1 VAVAAKI
8 PGCAGPDHKGAHS
21 GRGSVELRNE
31 ADTYYESSLWSN
43 TTTHTGLDPAHGR
56 LLVRNCTPE
65 VAMIISEALQN
76 PPPKDEFLRTL
87 RPTLTALLQ
96 PMDAEGA
103 AVIDN
108 KDGGPVLL
116 CEAGQGCAVILN
128 VTNII
133 ATGLSAPAHEVCSDG
148 RPILA
153 GPWRTPTGRN
163 VVVVF
168 WRKTGGEQW
177 GKQDYRLI
185 LMAAAALGAVPL
197 NFVRLK
203 EPAWRG
209 PVDDLT
215 GLPRARKL
223 VEDLP
228 RYFAR
233 LDRDGLPGTLIIAS
247 IDDIKR
253 INEAFGHETSD
264 DILRQIAKSFQAS
277 IRPTDVVARL
287 AGEDFAIWLNAV
299 EADASRLAAALRQP
313 GLCVS
318 LSIGIATRR
327 SGSGETIISLMR
339 RADHAMHEARD
350 AGHGNWRVSQEKVR

>member
-1 VAVAAKI
+1 
-8 PGCAGPDHKGAHS
+8 
-21 GRGSVELRNE
+21 
-31 ADTYYESSLWSN
+31 
-43 TTTHTGLDPAHGR
+43 
-56 LLVRNCTPE
+56 
-65 VAMIISEALQN
+65 MIISEALQN

-108 KDGGPVLL
+108 KDDGPVLL

-133 ATGLSAPAHEVCSDG
+133 AAGLSAPAHGVCSDG

-163 VVVVF
+163 VVVAF

-197 NFVRLK
+197 NFVRPK

-247 IDDIKR
+247 IDEIKR

-264 DILRQIAKSFQAS
+264 DILRQIAKFFQAS

-299 EADASRLAAALRQP
+299 DQFTAAERAEQLKADASRLAAALRQP
-313 GLCVS
+313 GLCIS
-318 LSIGIATRR
+318 LSIGIATRQA
-327 SGSGETIISLMR
+327 GSGETIISLMR